1 MLTLHL
7 SLNEY
12 YVESKQTFVTQDY
25 ILRLEHSLYSIAK
38 WESKWKRP
46 FASDGPKTSEE
57 TIDYIRCMTLGE
69 VDDSV
74 YSCLTT
80 EAINEINEYISD
92 SMTATWFTDDG
103 KRNRE
108 IMTAE
113 RIYYIMTVFNIP
125 AQYQYWHF
133 NRLLTLIRV
142 CSEENKPKKKMSQA
156 ELIEHHR
163 ALNRARRRKKHG

>member
-7 SLNEY
+7 SLNEFY
-12 YVESKQTFVTQDY
+12 NESDGTFISSDET
-25 ILRLEHSLYSIAK
+25 LKLEHSLYSVAK

-46 FASDGPKTSEE
+46 FATDGPKTSEE

-69 VDDSV
+69 VNESV
-74 YSCLTT
+74 YSCLTND
-80 EAINEINEYISD
+80 AIEQINKYISD
-92 SMTATWFTDDG
+92 PMTATWFKEDG

-142 CSEENKPKKKMSQA
+142 CSEENKPKKKPTQS
-156 ELIEHHR
+156 ETIERHR
-163 ALNRARRRKKHG
+163 ALNRARRRKK